1 MKKSRKSG
9 RLIPGRYPIDKAAR
23 MILESKVR
31 RTWQRD
37 LESMLS
43 FIERLQALD
52 VPDADK
58 WAVGQAKYFYSR
70 IELLLGVTPDGATG
84 QAKAFRQRLD
94 KLTIFR

>member
-1 MKKSRKSG
+1 MKKSSKKR
-9 RLIPGRYPIDKAAR
+9 RAIPGRYPLDKAAR

-31 RTWQRD
+31 RTWQKD

-52 VPDADK
+52 VPESEK
-58 WAVGQAKYFYSR
+58 WSVGQAKYFYVR
-70 IELLLGVTPDGATG
+70 IGLLLGVTPDGATG
-84 QAKAFRQRLD
+84 LAKAFRQRLD